1 MKDSFP
7 KGHPLKKIFN
17 KNTLKISYSCM
28 PNLQSKIS
36 AHNKNMLKGDERTTT
51 RTCNCRV
58 KAKCPLAEECL
69 TKNVIYQ
76 AVVTTPHGKES
87 YVGLTA
93 TEFKTRYRN
102 HLSSFKDPKKK
113 NATELSKHIWRLKEN
128 NIEFTITWEIVARAK
143 PYSNSNKK
151 CNLCTTEKYFILCEP
166 HRSSLNNRNEL
177 TSTCRHANAYLL
189 KHA

>member
-1 MKDSFP
+1 
-7 KGHPLKKIFN
+7 
-17 KNTLKISYSCM
+17 M

-36 AHNKNMLKGDERTTT
+36 AHNKNMLKGDETTTT

-93 TEFKTRYRN
+93 TEFKTKLLFLRFN
-102 HLSSFKDPKKK
+102 SK
-113 NATELSKHIWRLKEN
+113 EL
-128 NIEFTITWEIVARAK
+128 
-143 PYSNSNKK
+143 YS
-151 CNLCTTEKYFILCEP
+151 
-166 HRSSLNNRNEL
+166 
-177 TSTCRHANAYLL
+177 
-189 KHA
+189 